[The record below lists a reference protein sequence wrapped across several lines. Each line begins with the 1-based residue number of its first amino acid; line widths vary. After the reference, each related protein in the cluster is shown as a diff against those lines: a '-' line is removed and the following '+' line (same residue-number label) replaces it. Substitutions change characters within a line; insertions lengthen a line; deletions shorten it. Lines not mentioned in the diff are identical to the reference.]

1 MSGMQVL
8 LERHECYTNDTSA
21 TRVKNFD
28 LDNDTSGNI
37 FSYPYI
43 SPCGVESDYNRYS
56 VAVRCTRDNL
66 CKKKLPFF
74 FLH

>member
-8 LERHECYTNDTSA
+8 LERHKCYTNDTSA

-28 LDNDTSGNI
+28 LDNDTGKNT

-43 SPCGVESDYNRYS
+43 SPRGV
-56 VAVRCTRDNL
+56 VWL
-66 CKKKLPFF
+66 
-74 FLH
+74 